1 MANQAAAGQ
10 AAMQGYRSNA
20 VAGLSETQM
29 LSKGLHGLVIHL
41 KRASLAADNEQA
53 GGEGTRAQHL
63 AAADRLLVFLM
74 GIADVKTELG
84 SKLAQCYTAIQQLIG
99 AALGGAGKEPTE
111 ALGSALEQAR
121 ALERALSATVG
132 DDRHGESR

>member
-10 AAMQGYRSNA
+10 AMQGYRSNA

-29 LSKGLHGLVIHL
+29 LTKGVHGLVVHL
-41 KRASLAADNEQA
+41 KRADLAAA
-53 GGEGTRAQHL
+53 GEGADANAARAQHL

-74 GIADVKTELG
+74 GIADVKSELG
-84 SKLAQCYTAIQQLIG
+84 SKLAQCYTGIQQLIG
-99 AALGGAGKEPTE
+99 GALGGAGMESKE
-111 ALGSALEQAR
+111 ALGSALDQAK

-132 DDRHGESR
+132 NDRHGESH